1 MQNTCSF
8 MVVFTCYDCII
19 NSLLYKDVVNTVCV
33 VLCNSHVVQVEQTST
48 NNYFPGEASRDFEF
62 HKKKRPASVT
72 SKITT
77 APVALQ
83 SNTQLTALYASPR
96 STMAAEAKA
105 YKLEDFVNEFPLPQL
120 VSVTEGHYGLTEDF
134 SMSEGTELILF
145 FKKKTQAVVAMKECV
160 TDPYYI
166 PLNCSLQFSPYQRH
180 CAEHSTKSYYYE
192 TVEDLIQ
199 RNHDLPKVVKV
210 LKSYKGSKYYMVQ
223 GELIFPKRISG
234 QSKRRVLE
242 YMNGSKECMKAKL
255 SCAAGFSTNP
265 SDTKMYLVEYVE
277 NINEFPSSVV
287 VFCDQERNEALS
299 HIYTGTEFI
308 LQECKTLHSC
318 ICSTDVHGEL
328 GYPLLEIL
336 TAMPIEVRVIE
347 CSKFSMESIYDKVK
361 NVYEFFDLSMITNS
375 MFLGQDDESHFYDEI
390 KRKHDGSNLHIYDLE
405 RPEVIYSTPRL
416 RDDSKRH
423 KQTLVLSQ
431 FQGSFASSITP
442 IITSAPPTSHRR
454 TPIYELFQKTWP
466 RRKPKNAATLT
477 PQCSYV
483 QSDSPPTTPDENR
496 TYLRYLS
503 VTDVLQALDKLNLGQ
518 YKETFQ
524 QNQVNGRT
532 LLSFTTVDLE
542 ELGVM
547 NHLHQKLLL
556 DLVSGIETY
565 RA

>member
-1 MQNTCSF
+1 
-8 MVVFTCYDCII
+8 VVD
-19 NSLLYKDVVNTVCV
+19 TVCV
-33 VLCNSHVVQVEQTST
+33 VLCNSHVHVVQVEQTSSNT
-48 NNYFPGEASRDFEF
+48 NYFPGEAPRDFEF
-62 HKKKRPASVT
+62 HERKRPASVT
-72 SKITT
+72 SKITI
-77 APVALQ
+77 APITPQ
-83 SNTQLTALYASPR
+83 SNTQITALYASPR
-96 STMAAEAKA
+96 STTAAEAKA
-105 YKLEDFVNEFPLPQL
+105 YKLENFVNKFPLPQL

-166 PLNCSLQFSPYQRH
+166 PLNCSLQFSPYQHH
-180 CAEHSTKSYYYE
+180 CTEHLIKSYYYK

-199 RNHDLPKVVKV
+199 RNHALPKVVKV

-234 QSKRRVLE
+234 EGKRRVLE

-336 TAMPIEVRVIE
+336 TAMPIEVKVIE
-347 CSKFSMESIYDKVK
+347 CSNFSMESIYDQVK
-361 NVYEFFDLSMITNS
+361 NVYESFDLSMVTNS

-390 KRKHDGSNLHIYDLE
+390 KRKHDDSSLHIYDLE

-416 RDDSKRH
+416 SKRH

-442 IITSAPPTSHRR
+442 IITSAAHTSHRR

-466 RRKPKNAATLT
+466 RRKPKNTATLT
-477 PQCSYV
+477 PQHSYV

-503 VTDVLQALDKLNLGQ
+503 VTNVLQALDKLNLGQ

-532 LLSFTTVDLE
+532 LLSFTSVDLE